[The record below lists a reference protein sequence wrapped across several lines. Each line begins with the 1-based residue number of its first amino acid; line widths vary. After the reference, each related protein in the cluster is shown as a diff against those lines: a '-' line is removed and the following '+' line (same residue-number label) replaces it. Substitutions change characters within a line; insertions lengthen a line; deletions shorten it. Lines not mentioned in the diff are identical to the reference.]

1 MGFTRIEKTGG
12 AIRVVESELDGS
24 ELNSYTL
31 PSVNSI
37 TGRDISAKYTIANNA
52 NIIRNVWDNDIQSSI
67 NQEGATFADI
77 QNASAR
83 YDIAPTRIASVP
95 LPSSGALN

>member
-52 NIIRNVWDNDIQSSI
+52 NIIRNVWDNEAQSRL
-67 NQEGATFADI
+67 NQAGATIDI
-77 QNASAR
+77 YEAATYR
-83 YDIAPTRIASVP
+83 YLRSIQLAGDMTNVLVVA
-95 LPSSGALN
+95 N